1 MSITIPEKP
10 LFVYPSLARKLGVE
24 AALLFYICHEQ
35 LSIAGIADKSGKRE
49 AMLSAQ
55 QWLGLTDYWTREKV
69 AELLSVLTAQSS
81 VNVIINAGGSVRI
94 TELTTPRASQR
105 VTERVTERV
114 SERVAERVPQRSPD
128 RLVESISQ
136 PERSTASSVFS
147 SPQNSEKNHTLASA
161 EEPVVAANH
170 HKEQQAE
177 LQRIARLPIVDAPPP
192 YPRRPLP
199 SRNNMRDRGPAP
211 AFGGSI
217 GWKRQKDELEQLFD
231 RHEERNQQLHM
242 MHLGWKP
249 SDMFFSILPRHQI
262 PREFVET
269 CLDEFILYYI
279 DKERKESNWDQKFLA
294 WVKREWVQKQTR
306 DAREQRNQQQR
317 NQQQR
322 PTSGSGIN
330 DENTRRDTKEK
341 RKRVTAA
348 IMDIKDT
355 DW

>member
-10 LFVYPSLARKLGVE
+10 LFIYPSLARQLGVE

-35 LSIAGIADKSGKRE
+35 LSVAGIADQSGN
-49 AMLSAQ
+49 ASVVLSTQ
-55 QWLGLTDYWTREKV
+55 QWRRVTEFWSVEKTD
-69 AELLSVLTAQSS
+69 ELLAALLAQTSIQ
-81 VNVIINAGGSVRI
+81 VIKNNTGSVRI
-94 TELTTPRASQR
+94 TE
-105 VTERVTERV
+105 V
-114 SERVAERVPQRSPD
+114 S
-128 RLVESISQ
+128 I
-136 PERSTASSVFS
+136 RSTRATPPIIDVPEQSVHLS
-147 SPQNSEKNHTLASA
+147 METHVVAPPMPLEYPQNSQQESPPTSTL
-161 EEPVVAANH
+161 PVL
-170 HKEQQAE
+170 ET
-177 LQRIARLPIVDAPPP
+177 PPP

-199 SRNNMRDRGPAP
+199 SRNTMRDRGPAP

-217 GWKRQKDELEQLFD
+217 GWKKQKDELEQLFD

-242 MHLGWKP
+242 MHMGWTP
-249 SDMFFSILPRHQI
+249 SEMFFSILPRHQI

-294 WVKREWVQKQTR
+294 WIKREWVQKQTR
-306 DAREQRNQQQR
+306 DAREQRNAQQR
-317 NQQQR
+317 NEQQR
-322 PTSGSGIN
+322 YTSGSGKN
-330 DENTRRDTKEK
+330 DENTRTDTREK

>member
-35 LSIAGIADKSGKRE
+35 LSIAGITDKSGKCE

-55 QWLGLTDYWTREKV
+55 QWLSLTDFWTREKV
-69 AELLSVLTAQSS
+69 AELLSILTAKSP

-94 TELTTPRASQR
+94 TEITSQSVSQR
-105 VTERVTERV
+105 ATQG
-114 SERVAERVPQRSPD
+114 SSQR
-128 RLVESISQ
+128 REESVSQ
-136 PERSTASSVFS
+136 PVKTTAPGVFS
-147 SPQNSEKNHTLASA
+147 SQQNNEKNHTSGSA
-161 EEPVVAANH
+161 EEPAFVEANH
-170 HKEQQAE
+170 HKEQQDE
-177 LQRIARLPIVDAPPP
+177 LQRIARLPIVDAPP

-217 GWKRQKDELEQLFD
+217 GWKRQKDELQQLFD

-242 MHLGWKP
+242 MHLGWTP

-306 DAREQRNQQQR
+306 DAREQRNEQQR
-317 NQQQR
+317 NQQPR
-322 PTSGSGIN
+322 HSSGSGIN

>member
-10 LFVYPSLARKLGVE
+10 LFVYPSLARQLGVE

-35 LSIAGIADKSGKRE
+35 LSIAGIADKSGKCE
-49 AMLSAQ
+49 AVLSAQ
-55 QWLGLTDYWTREKV
+55 QWLSLTEFWTREKV
-69 AELLSVLTAQSS
+69 AELLLVLAAQSP
-81 VNVIINAGGSVRI
+81 VKVIINAGGSVRI
-94 TELTTPRASQR
+94 TERLTESVASPVIKTP
-105 VTERVTERV
+105 
-114 SERVAERVPQRSPD
+114 
-128 RLVESISQ
+128 
-136 PERSTASSVFS
+136 SSG
-147 SPQNSEKNHTLASA
+147 SA
-161 EEPVVAANH
+161 DEPVSVAVNYQREQQ
-170 HKEQQAE
+170 KEQQAE
-177 LQRIARLPIVDAPPP
+177 QQQIARLPIVDTPPP

-242 MHLGWKP
+242 MHLGWTP

-317 NQQQR
+317 NQPQR
-322 PTSGSGIN
+322 HTSGSGIN

>member
-35 LSIAGIADKSGKRE
+35 LSIAGIPDKSGKSE

-55 QWLGLTDYWTREKV
+55 QWLSLTDFWTREKV
-69 AELLSVLTAQSS
+69 AELLSVLTAHSPVS
-81 VNVIINAGGSVRI
+81 VIINAGGSVRI
-94 TELTTPRASQR
+94 SEIAAQNATQR
-105 VTERVTERV
+105 G
-114 SERVAERVPQRSPD
+114 AQGSPL
-128 RLVESISQ
+128 RREESVSQ
-136 PERSTASSVFS
+136 PVKTTAASVFS
-147 SPQNSEKNHTLASA
+147 SPPNSEKNRTSGSA
-161 EEPVVAANH
+161 EEPAFVAVNH
-170 HKEQQAE
+170 HKEQQDE

-217 GWKRQKDELEQLFD
+217 GWKRQKDELQQLFD

-242 MHLGWKP
+242 MHLGWTP

-306 DAREQRNQQQR
+306 DAREQRNEQQR
-317 NQQQR
+317 NQQPR
-322 PTSGSGIN
+322 HSSGSGIN

>member
-35 LSIAGIADKSGKRE
+35 LSIAGIPDKSGKCE
-49 AMLSAQ
+49 AVLSAP
-55 QWLGLTDYWTREKV
+55 QWLSLTDFWSREKV
-69 AELLSVLTAQSS
+69 SELLSILAEHTPVR
-81 VNVIINAGGSVRI
+81 VIINAGGSVRI
-94 TELTTPRASQR
+94 TERLTDAVAPPVNTSAS
-105 VTERVTERV
+105 
-114 SERVAERVPQRSPD
+114 D
-128 RLVESISQ
+128 
-136 PERSTASSVFS
+136 VFS
-147 SPQNSEKNHTLASA
+147 SSQSSESSNASDSG
-161 EEPVVAANH
+161 EKPVSAAVH
-170 HKEQQAE
+170 YQKEQQKE
-177 LQRIARLPIVDAPPP
+177 QQPIARLPIVDTPPT

-242 MHLGWKP
+242 MHLGWTP
-249 SDMFFSILPRHQI
+249 SEMFFSILPRHQI

-317 NQQQR
+317 NQPQR
-322 PTSGSGIN
+322 HTSGSGIN

>member
-35 LSIAGIADKSGKRE
+35 LSIVGIPDKSGKCE

-55 QWLGLTDYWTREKV
+55 QWLNLTDFWTREKV
-69 AELLSVLTAQSS
+69 AELLPVLAAQSPVS
-81 VNVIINAGGSVRI
+81 VIINAGGSVRI
-94 TELTTPRASQR
+94 SEVAAQN
-105 VTERVTERV
+105 VTQKGAQGSSLRRE
-114 SERVAERVPQRSPD
+114 
-128 RLVESISQ
+128 ESVSQ
-136 PERSTASSVFS
+136 PVKTTAASAFS
-147 SPQNSEKNHTLASA
+147 SPQNSEKIHTSDSA
-161 EEPVVAANH
+161 EEPAFVAVNH
-170 HKEQQAE
+170 HKEQQDE

-217 GWKRQKDELEQLFD
+217 GWKRQKDELQQLFD

-242 MHLGWKP
+242 MHLGWTP

-306 DAREQRNQQQR
+306 DAREQRNEQQR
-317 NQQQR
+317 NQQPR
-322 PTSGSGIN
+322 HSSGSGIN

>member
-35 LSIAGIADKSGKRE
+35 LSIAGIPDRSGKRE

-55 QWLGLTDYWTREKV
+55 QWLAVTDFWSHEQIS
-69 AELLSVLTAQSS
+69 ELLLVLAAQTP
-81 VNVIINAGGSVRI
+81 VRVIISAGGSVRI
-94 TELTTPRASQR
+94 TERLSEA
-105 VTERVTERV
+105 V
-114 SERVAERVPQRSPD
+114 SPPVNTSAPNV
-128 RLVESISQ
+128 L
-136 PERSTASSVFS
+136 SSS
-147 SPQNSEKNHTLASA
+147 QNSERSHSSDSGEKPVSA
-161 EEPVVAANH
+161 AIHYKKEQQ
-170 HKEQQAE
+170 KEQQAE
-177 LQRIARLPIVDAPPP
+177 QQPIARLPIVDAPPP

-242 MHLGWKP
+242 MHLGWTP
-249 SDMFFSILPRHQI
+249 SEMFFSILPRHQI

-317 NQQQR
+317 H
-322 PTSGSGIN
+322 TSGSGIN

>member
-24 AALLFYICHEQ
+24 VALLFYICHEQ
-35 LSIAGIADKSGKRE
+35 LNIAGIPDKSGYRE
-49 AMLSAQ
+49 AVISAR
-55 QWLGLTDYWTREKV
+55 QWLNLTDFWTREKV
-69 AELLSVLTAQSS
+69 VELAGVLSAQSPLA
-81 VNVIINAGGSVRI
+81 VVIHPSGSVRI
-94 TELTTPRASQR
+94 
-105 VTERVTERV
+105 
-114 SERVAERVPQRSPD
+114 
-128 RLVESISQ
+128 VESVSRDVKFTTSASTEQQVNIDRGTSAQTSIADSSTMVSQ
-136 PERSTASSVFS
+136 
-147 SPQNSEKNHTLASA
+147 Q
-161 EEPVVAANH
+161 EEQHRITRLPVV
-170 HKEQQAE
+170 
-177 LQRIARLPIVDAPPP
+177 DTPPP
-192 YPRRPLP
+192 YSRRPLP
-199 SRNNMRDRGPAP
+199 LRNNMRDRGPAP

-217 GWKRQKDELEQLFD
+217 GWNSQKDELQQLFD

-242 MHLGWKP
+242 MHLGWTP
-249 SDMFFSILPRHQI
+249 SEMFFSILPRHQI

-294 WVKREWVQKQTR
+294 WVKRAWVQKQTR
-306 DAREQRNQQQR
+306 DAHEQRNKQQR
-317 NQQQR
+317 H
-322 PTSGSGIN
+322 TSGAGIN